1 MKLIPLR
8 LGPQSLSLPQGAAP
22 SGAATAGGEAALL
35 ARARAGDKAA
45 VAAIYRRY
53 VDEVFGYAFNQLGER
68 QEAED
73 VTSEV
78 FLRLVRALPEFRGDS
93 SLRTWIY
100 SICRNILRDRWRER
114 ASHPRVPLDLV
125 PARQTLDR
133 EAEPAGGSAAD
144 ATRAGDL
151 SALGRAVLARLS
163 PREQAVLAL
172 RFLEGRSVADTAAEL
187 GLSPGNLKV
196 IQHRALR
203 HAARIAA
210 ELAAAAE
217 TALGAAT

>member
-1 MKLIPLR
+1 MKLIPLH
-8 LGPQSLSLPQGAAP
+8 LGPQSLPLPQGAAP
-22 SGAATAGGEAALL
+22 AGTAAAGGEVALV

-45 VAAIYRRY
+45 VAAIYHRY
-53 VDEVFGYAFNQLGER
+53 VDEVFGYAYNQLGER

-78 FLRLVRALPEFRGDS
+78 FLRLVRALPEFRGDA

-114 ASHPRVPLDLV
+114 ASHPRVSLDLV

-133 EAEPAGGSAAD
+133 EAEGAESGPRDLA
-144 ATRAGDL
+144 RASDL
-151 SALGRAVLARLS
+151 SALGQAVLARLS
-163 PREQAVLAL
+163 PREQAVLSL
-172 RFLEGRSVADTAAEL
+172 RFLEGRSVAETAAEL

-203 HAARIAA
+203 HAARIARDLA
-210 ELAAAAE
+210 EPAE
-217 TALGAAT
+217 SALVTAS